1 MYAGIPMRPSNPPSC
16 AQRKDFAIDGTYTDA
31 AIALIPIQGEIP
43 MAVEQTLILIKPDG
57 LIKSLTGNI
66 LTRLSEAKLVI
77 VGAKVVRPS
86 RELAE
91 KHYAHLKDKPFF
103 GELVDYIMGKQHN
116 TNRVVAFVYQGENA
130 IQKIRDIVGD
140 TNPEKANPVSIRG
153 AYGRITTTGV
163 FENVVHASSSRED
176 AENEIKL
183 WFRPDEIVEDIYPTK
198 EIIVDHV
205 KMLVWA

>member
-1 MYAGIPMRPSNPPSC
+1 
-16 AQRKDFAIDGTYTDA
+16 
-31 AIALIPIQGEIP
+31 

-77 VGAKVVRPS
+77 VGSKTVRVS

-91 KHYAHLKDKPFF
+91 KHYEHLKDKPFF
-103 GELVDYIMGKQHN
+103 NELIDYIMGKIHN

-153 AYGRITTTGV
+153 AYGRITTSGI
-163 FENVVHASSSRED
+163 FENVVHASSSPED
-176 AENEIKL
+176 AEKEIKL

-198 EIIVDHV
+198 EIVLEKV
-205 KMLVWA
+205 KMIVWA